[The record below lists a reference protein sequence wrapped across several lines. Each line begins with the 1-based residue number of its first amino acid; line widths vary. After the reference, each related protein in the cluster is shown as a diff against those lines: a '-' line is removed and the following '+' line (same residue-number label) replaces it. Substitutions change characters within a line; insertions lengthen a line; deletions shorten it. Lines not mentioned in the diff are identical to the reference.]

1 MSSET
6 TPRFQTL
13 CLSTTK
19 SSSLVTTPF
28 YLIASTITRHTLSP
42 FHQTFFLIKHCSF
55 SKGAVLVT
63 VEVFDTVLCSLFFLV
78 GERGG
83 GGGVGLVY
91 LLSFET
97 MTLLFVHSYG
107 RNMCHLSESSLGE
120 GLILLM
126 VWIWCSTFLG
136 YLLFAMELWIQFCL
150 NNISVFPFNNLT
162 FIIGENYNII
172 FYF

>member
-63 VEVFDTVLCSLFFLV
+63 VEVFDTVLCSLFFWL
-78 GERGG
+78 GRRGGVG
-83 GGGVGLVY
+83 GGGVGVLIKFWNYDLTLCPFLWEEEVP
-91 LLSFET
+91 FEWE
-97 MTLLFVHSYG
+97 LIGWRANFANGV
-107 RNMCHLSESSLGE
+107 NM
-120 GLILLM
+120 M
-126 VWIWCSTFLG
+126 
-136 YLLFAMELWIQFCL
+136 
-150 NNISVFPFNNLT
+150 
-162 FIIGENYNII
+162 
-172 FYF
+172 